1 MTATSPTP
9 RRPKLAIVV
18 VVYNMQREAPRT
30 LYALSADCQQGVNS
44 QDYEVIVIENGSSA
58 PLSPAEVSRFGDNFH
73 YHRIDDASP
82 SPAGAINFGATQSD
96 AANIGVMI
104 DGARIASPGV
114 VALALQALENFDR
127 PVVST
132 IGFHLGP
139 AAQPISVTQGYDQQV
154 EDQLL
159 ASVDWRQNAY
169 RLFEISALAY
179 SSSKGWL
186 GPIAESN
193 LSFLP
198 RALFDELEGFDERF
212 DLPGGGLVNPDFHNR
227 ANKLSEITPITLFG
241 EATFHQ
247 VHGGIMTNRPHNK
260 MRRPLKAY
268 HKQYKSIRG
277 VRFRQNEIA
286 GMLLGFPKPEV
297 LTTLKNNCESML
309 KSTDELPVKR
319 LIDMTIKKQVR
330 RFKG

>member
-1 MTATSPTP
+1 MTAISPKPLGT
-9 RRPKLAIVV
+9 PKLAIVV
-18 VVYNMQREAPRT
+18 IVYNMQREAPRT
-30 LYALSADCQQGVNS
+30 LYSLSTDCQQGVNP
-44 QDYEVIVIENGSSA
+44 QDYEVVVVENGSSA
-58 PLSPAEVSRFGDNFH
+58 PLLPAQVRRFGDNFR

-82 SPAGAINFGATQSD
+82 SPAGAINFGATQST

-114 VALALQALENFDR
+114 VALALQALENFAR

-139 AAQPISVTQGYDQQV
+139 AAQPISVTQGYNQQV

-159 ASVDWRQNAY
+159 ASVDWRQNVY

-186 GPIAESN
+186 GPISESN

-198 RALFDELEGFDERF
+198 RALFDELAGFDERF
-212 DLPGGGLVNPDFHNR
+212 DLPGGGLVNPDFHKR
-227 ANKLSEITPITLFG
+227 ANRLSEVTPITLFG

-247 VHGGIMTNRPHNK
+247 VHGGIMTNRPHTK
-260 MRRPLKAY
+260 IRRALKAY
-268 HKQYKSIRG
+268 CKQYKRIHGARY
-277 VRFRQNEIA
+277 RKNEIA
-286 GMLLGFPKPEV
+286 GMLMGFPKSEV
-297 LTTLKNNCESML
+297 LKTLRNNCESML
-309 KSTDELPVKR
+309 QKL
-319 LIDMTIKKQVR
+319 
-330 RFKG
+330 G